1 MRIRDLCSRQCKEQH
16 TNSPRSVDG
25 IYLRPVSSLQGSHEV
40 LNLATGKRIV
50 CTRVI
55 TCKIHEGV
63 IKMVEDMAENEAI
76 RSLKFSNRKNES
88 VHLHDNDLTTE
99 VSGNDLVSEACY
111 SEVEDSE
118 EEWDENELQE
128 TISYMKS
135 NDAVRN
141 DKEDENIFVKPLEDN
156 DEIGQVLQNEEKT
169 DKIMWPKLFI
179 EEQGY
184 EIERNIL
191 FQDNKSSILLESN
204 GRKSAGKRS
213 RHINI
218 RYFL

>member
-1 MRIRDLCSRQCKEQH
+1 
-16 TNSPRSVDG
+16 
-25 IYLRPVSSLQGSHEV
+25 
-40 LNLATGKRIV
+40 
-50 CTRVI
+50 
-55 TCKIHEGV
+55 
-63 IKMVEDMAENEAI
+63 MVEDMAENEAI